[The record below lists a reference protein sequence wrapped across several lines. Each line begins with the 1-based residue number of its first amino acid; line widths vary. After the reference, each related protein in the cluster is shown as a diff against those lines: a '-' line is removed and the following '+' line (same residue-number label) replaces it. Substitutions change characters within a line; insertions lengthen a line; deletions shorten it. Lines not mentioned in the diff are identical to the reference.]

1 DVWVPLEV
9 EAMLHHP
16 SWTSSAAYK
25 WLRLVGRLKPGVTLE
40 NADAELK
47 VLFDNAVIEQEILSR
62 QGNPR
67 FDSFEE
73 KRIRNWSFLLQPGGG
88 GLFAFRRQYA
98 KPLLVLMAIVGLLLL
113 IACTNVANLLF
124 ARAVTRQKEI
134 ALRLS
139 LGAGRIR
146 LIRQLLTEGGV
157 LAVSG

>member
-1 DVWVPLEV
+1 VIGKTLIIENVPFTIVGVTPPDFHGLDVGSRIDVWVPLEV

-47 VLFDNAVIEQEILSR
+47 VLLNNPLIEQKILSR

-73 KRIRNWSFLLQPGGG
+73 KRIRNWSFLLQPAGA
-88 GLFAFRRQYA
+88 GLSAFRRQYA

-124 ARAVTRQKEI
+124 ARAV
-134 ALRLS
+134 
-139 LGAGRIR
+139 
-146 LIRQLLTEGGV
+146 
-157 LAVSG
+157 